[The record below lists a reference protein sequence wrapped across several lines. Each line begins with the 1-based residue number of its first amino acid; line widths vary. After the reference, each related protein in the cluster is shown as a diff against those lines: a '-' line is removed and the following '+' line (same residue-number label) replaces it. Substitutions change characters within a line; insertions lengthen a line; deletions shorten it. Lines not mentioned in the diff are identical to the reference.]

1 MAGTAVLVA
10 VTLPGT
16 AGADDS
22 GVRADRS
29 ARQRAGAA
37 GAGGRAV
44 SPGRVAGRRGGG
56 PDEERKGE
64 GRDPL
69 TDDEP
74 ERVGKIALGKQLL
87 RGSDS
92 VDGGRGPQRLG
103 VDLADPRPTRPAG
116 RTRPGAPA
124 KEPAGDS
131 KACRRRSPCPST
143 GRASPSPRA
152 TSAL

>member
-44 SPGRVAGRRGGG
+44 SPGVVEA
-56 PDEERKGE
+56 
-64 GRDPL
+64 
-69 TDDEP
+69 
-74 ERVGKIALGKQLL
+74 A
-87 RGSDS
+87 
-92 VDGGRGPQRLG
+92 
-103 VDLADPRPTRPAG
+103 PTRN
-116 RTRPGAPA
+116 
-124 KEPAGDS
+124 
-131 KACRRRSPCPST
+131 
-143 GRASPSPRA
+143 GRARA
-152 TSAL
+152 ATR